1 MEGGAIAM
9 AAPLSDDLVEYAPIE
24 VNDHGE
30 IKTIPAPQATVEQMA
45 KDVTEFLAWSADPKM
60 EQRKSLGFATMLY
73 LLILSIL
80 LYFSYKTVWR
90 NVEH

>member
-1 MEGGAIAM
+1 MDGGAIAM
-9 AAPLSDDLVEYAPIE
+9 AAPLSDDIIEYAPTEI
-24 VNDHGE
+24 NDHGE
-30 IKTIPAPQATVEQMA
+30 IKVVPAPAATVEQMA
-45 KDVTEFLAWSADPKM
+45 KDVTEFLAWTSDPKM

-80 LYFSYKTVWR
+80 LYFSYKAVWR